1 VFQLRKGADGAHGD
15 DAASLKK
22 EVVDWLR
29 NLYSSLEQS
38 ISPAL
43 KSDHGLEHDMTGG
56 LLCPVKYNWDD
67 PE

>member
-1 VFQLRKGADGAHGD
+1 MFQLRKGADGARGD

-29 NLYSSLEQS
+29 NLYGPLEPS

-43 KSDHGLEHDMTGG
+43 KSDCGLEHDVTGG
-56 LLCPVKYNWDD
+56 LLCPVEYDWDD